1 MDLGPKAETPPPVA
15 AVETDPVEALVLG
28 KLPDGDLE
36 NLVRLVESQEVDYNF
51 GVIQGLRRALAVC
64 AAAAVLLSAPLSA
77 RSRPARSPLT
87 LQESIERLARR
98 PPARPSGVSIAIAD
112 LSTGEM
118 VFQRNPDAPETIAS
132 VTKMISS
139 AAALHYLGSDYRFR
153 TTFWRR
159 GEIQQGNLVGSLLVV
174 GGGDPNISGRF
185 YDDDSFAIF
194 DKWAEGLVRAGITR
208 VTGDLVLNA
217 SKFDGIYRHPDW
229 PPERDTR
236 WYQAPISA
244 LSYNDNVVIVSVGRN
259 GSRGAPLDLSIDPE
273 TDIVKAMPRA
283 RAVGR
288 TGSVRIALLR
298 EPGSDLISVKGT
310 VPRRH
315 FRWSRPL
322 AIDDPPKFF
331 GAALRSRLQAAGIE
345 IVGGVVERDVE
356 PSDDWTLVATT
367 ESQLVPTLA
376 VSNKR
381 SQSFYAEQVFKTL
394 AYEKTGRG
402 TWEGALALAKQ
413 FLATLGL
420 DAGRF
425 ELRDGSGL
433 SAFNR
438 VSAGELVQFLEAMD
452 RDPLG
457 AVWRSTLAVAGEPD
471 GSLRHRLQDV
481 RGQVEAK
488 TGTLQGVSTL
498 AGYAH
503 ANSGKTYVFAILL
516 NGPGVSEARG
526 HAFQD
531 RIVRVLVNR
540 G

>member
-1 MDLGPKAETPPPVA
+1 MVA
-15 AVETDPVEALVLG
+15 
-28 KLPDGDLE
+28 
-36 NLVRLVESQEVDYNF
+36 
-51 GVIQGLRRALAVC
+51 C
-64 AAAAVLLSAPLSA
+64 AAAVLLLAAPILA
-77 RSRPARSPLT
+77 RSRPSRPPLT

-98 PPARPSGVSIAIAD
+98 PPTRSSGVSIAIAD
-112 LSTGEM
+112 LTTGET
-118 VFQRNPDAPETIAS
+118 VYERNPETPQTIAS

-139 AAALHYLGSDYRFR
+139 AAALHYLGTDYRYR

-159 GEIQQGNLVGSLLVV
+159 GEIQQGNLLGSLLVV
-174 GGGDPNISGRF
+174 GSGDPNISGRF

-194 DKWAEGLVRAGITR
+194 DKWAEGLLRAGVRR

-217 SKFDGIYRHPDW
+217 SRFDGIYRHPDW
-229 PPERDTR
+229 PPERDSR

-259 GSRGAPLDLSIDPE
+259 GFGGAPLNVTIDPE
-273 TDIVKAMPRA
+273 TDVVKAIPHA
-283 RAVGR
+283 RTVGKS
-288 TGSVRIALLR
+288 GSVRIALLR
-298 EPGSDLISVKGT
+298 DPGGDQVSVAGT
-310 VPRRH
+310 VPRRR
-315 FRWSRPL
+315 FRWSRPM

-331 GAALRSRLQAAGIE
+331 GAALRSRLAAAGIE
-345 IVGGVVERDVE
+345 IVGGVVERPVE
-356 PSDDWTLVATT
+356 PTDEWTLVATT
-367 ESQLVPTLA
+367 ESQIVPTLEI
-376 VSNKR
+376 SNKR

-394 AYEKTGRG
+394 AYEKTGIG
-402 TWEGALALAKQ
+402 TWEGAIALAKQ
-413 FLATLGL
+413 FLGTLGL
-420 DAGRF
+420 DPSRF
-425 ELRDGSGL
+425 ELHDGSGL

-452 RDPLG
+452 KDPQG

-471 GSLRHRLQDV
+471 GSLRNRLRDV

-488 TGTLQGVSTL
+488 TGTLLGVSTL

-516 NGPGVSEARG
+516 NGPQVSEARG

-531 RIVRVLVNR
+531 RIVRALVSR